1 MQSMR
6 FFFFFSLCFLS
17 IFSFEKNYSKN
28 FLTDQEKE
36 ELFLNI
42 LFVWYERISGIL
54 TYTEISKSFF
64 EKIDQTDIEMINRFR
79 NPSHK
84 KVNGITLSQSLFFEF
99 DECVFKLDRIFD
111 EYVLLVDLGKKYLT
125 EEQKIVLNKIKIES
139 LGFILKKLLTL
150 KNLFTFCENFYEA
163 ITEKNYSASRELV
176 FYIDNIE
183 HEFVKKRDFNFN
195 LFENMNYYKNIYVST
210 DRLII
215 KIFESFL
222 EAKITMRNLL
232 NQFWYVV
239 SFSLLDVIK
248 YEYNKRSISYN
259 DEYGDTLR
267 LNLIAEEIFDMK
279 KLPKEIL

>member
-28 FLTDQEKE
+28 FFTDQEKE

-42 LFVWYERISGIL
+42 LFVWHQRVSGIL
-54 TYTEISKSFF
+54 TYTQISKSFF
-64 EKIDQTDIEMINRFR
+64 EKIDQADIEVINRFR
-79 NPSHK
+79 NPSLK
-84 KVNGITLSQSLFFEF
+84 KANLIVSSRSLFFEF
-99 DECVFKLDRIFD
+99 DEFILKLHKIFD
-111 EYVLLVDLGKKYLT
+111 EYVLLTNLGKKYLT
-125 EEQKIVLNKIKIES
+125 EEQKIILNKIKIES
-139 LGFILKKLLTL
+139 LESILKKLLTL
-150 KNLFTFCENFYEA
+150 KNLFTFCENFYES
-163 ITEKNYSASRELV
+163 ITKKNYDSFRELV
-176 FYIDNIE
+176 FHIDDIE
-183 HEFVKKRDFNFN
+183 PEFIKKRDFNFN
-195 LFENMNYYKNIYVST
+195 IFENMNYYKNMYVST

-215 KIFESFL
+215 KILERFL

-239 SFSLLDVIK
+239 SFLLLDGIK

-259 DEYGDTLR
+259 DKYGEILK
-267 LNLIAEEIFDMK
+267 LNLIADEIFDMK